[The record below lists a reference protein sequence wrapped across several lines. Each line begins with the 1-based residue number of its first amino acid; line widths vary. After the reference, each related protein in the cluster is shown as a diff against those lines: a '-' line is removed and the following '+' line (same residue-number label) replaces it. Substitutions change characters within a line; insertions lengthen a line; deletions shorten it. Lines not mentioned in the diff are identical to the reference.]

1 MWGAKDIC
9 VCVGYRYRIYWCGV
23 YDICV
28 GDIVY
33 DICVGDIGYDM
44 CVGGRIYVWGM
55 YKV

>member
-1 MWGAKDIC
+1 MCVWGTGI
-9 VCVGYRYRIYWCGV
+9 GYIGAGYTIYV
-23 YDICV
+23 F